1 MSYYN
6 IKYYIVLSLE
16 SLVFAIF
23 YFFFGKCAVRERAS
37 RSVWLDRRQE
47 TEQIDETES
56 RCH

>member
-1 MSYYN
+1 M
-6 IKYYIVLSLE
+6 KYYFVPFLEYLVL
-16 SLVFAIF
+16 AIF
-23 YFFFGKCAVRERAS
+23 YLFFGQSAVRERAS